1 MRPTK
6 ISSFIFWVT
15 TFILLLSFNAGVM
28 AQSSP
33 VSWKVPKPRA
43 VLKGPRTKVSA
54 LAESLDCS
62 IQAADPNQ
70 ADRTGVTVLIEGL
83 NFDDNAQVDGYH
95 VIPPDPC
102 VAAGPNHLV
111 SVINTTIIWYTK
123 AGIRQNVQP
132 LTSFFPSLS
141 PDAFVTDPRV
151 VYDQYQG
158 RFVVSFAEIDEIKNG
173 SPEDN
178 SWILV
183 AVSVGSDPNGGWYFC
198 KINSKTQVKGD
209 YCWVDFPGMA
219 MDSQAVYITGNMFT
233 FDKEEY
239 RGSYLW
245 IISKG
250 VGSGGFYEG
259 GPAKSAAYDPPG
271 LVQQMPL
278 TAQPTHMFGSQPA
291 NVGTF
296 LVRYDGL
303 TDDKGQSM
311 LSIISVS
318 DPLGAAG
325 GPRFSHQFVPVGC
338 IDDTTVED
346 LPGAPQYGTS
356 LRITTNDRGTLQVVW
371 RDNALWTALNV
382 LSPAGPDAGTVVA
395 HWFKINT
402 VNLTKLTLA
411 DQGNAGGKDIAPGAV
426 TFFPSISVDR
436 NGNMCLGFALSA
448 PSLYCG
454 AYCAARLAVDPPG
467 TVQPTKLIAAGQDFY
482 IRTFGGG
489 SNRWG
494 DYSGMALDPADETTF
509 WVFNQYTLPRGTVT
523 DFEDGRWGT
532 RMGSFTFSYEDNPP
546 VMKIKGNGA
555 TGPIEIKTTD
565 SLRIS
570 LSLDPKGFS
579 GKQAAWFLTAK
590 TPFGLYS
597 YTPVKGVWVWQ
608 SGNFHAYQGKLTGF
622 SDVPVSTVTGLPE
635 GDYTFVFAV
644 QQLNAQG
651 QLIGLSYGNQL
662 DVDVDE

>member
-325 GPRFSHQFVPVGC
+325 GPSFSHQFVPVGC
-338 IDDTTVED
+338 IDDTSVED

-489 SNRWG
+489 LPLRNG
-494 DYSGMALDPADETTF
+494 PA
-509 WVFNQYTLPRGTVT
+509 QRL
-523 DFEDGRWGT
+523 
-532 RMGSFTFSYEDNPP
+532 
-546 VMKIKGNGA
+546 
-555 TGPIEIKTTD
+555 
-565 SLRIS
+565 
-570 LSLDPKGFS
+570 
-579 GKQAAWFLTAK
+579 
-590 TPFGLYS
+590 
-597 YTPVKGVWVWQ
+597 
-608 SGNFHAYQGKLTGF
+608 
-622 SDVPVSTVTGLPE
+622 
-635 GDYTFVFAV
+635 
-644 QQLNAQG
+644 
-651 QLIGLSYGNQL
+651 
-662 DVDVDE
+662 